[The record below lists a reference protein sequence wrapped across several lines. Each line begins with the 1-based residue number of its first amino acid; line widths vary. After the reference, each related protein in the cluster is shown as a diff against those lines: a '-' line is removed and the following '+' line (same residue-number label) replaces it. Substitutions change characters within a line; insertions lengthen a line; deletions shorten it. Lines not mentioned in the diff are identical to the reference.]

1 MSNAASPGGRA
12 TYPDYEPSNYEFPFR
27 DDESHLTAGDRTL
40 ALIDQVIGLQAELAE
55 ERYRHDRELE
65 GFVAREKEFRESVDE
80 VNNRASELATRLE
93 EVLRSRSWRLGQ
105 AVLRPAYVI
114 KSRLNRHR

>member
-1 MSNAASPGGRA
+1 MSNVAGPGGWA
-12 TYPDYEPSNYEFPFR
+12 TRPDREPSDYEFDFR
-27 DDESHLTAGDRTL
+27 DDEAHLTVGDRTL
-40 ALIDQVIGLQAELAE
+40 ALIDQIIGLQAELAE

-65 GFVAREKEFRESVDE
+65 GFVAREREFRESVEE

-93 EVLRSRSWRLGQ
+93 EVLTSRSWRLGQ

-114 KSRLNRHR
+114 KSRLNRLR